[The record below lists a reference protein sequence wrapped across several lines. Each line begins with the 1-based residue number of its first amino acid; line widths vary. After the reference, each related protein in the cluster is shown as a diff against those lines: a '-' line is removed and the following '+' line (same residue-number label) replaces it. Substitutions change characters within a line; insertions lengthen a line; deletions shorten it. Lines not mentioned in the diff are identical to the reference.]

1 MRITKLSKVRGHR
14 IFRDFYWPAQG
25 LDEFGRFNLIYGWN
39 GSGKTTLSNLFRHLQ
54 DRRSLNEGEVSFQID
69 DRQVSSKDLATAI
82 LPEVRVFNRDSV
94 ARAVFESH
102 QQRLPPVFF
111 FGEDS
116 AEKQKQIEGYRRH
129 LEGVTKAGG
138 TLEKQ
143 IAEAR
148 NQLERFSQDKARAIK
163 LLLTS
168 SGGDFNNFNA
178 GNFKASMASF
188 ATREAMPAPLDEA
201 ERERLI
207 GLKGGEAMAALQLP
221 SIAWPDLLGITQR
234 TQKALGMSVVSTAIA
249 ELADN
254 ASLAAWVADGLPL
267 HRGEQASA
275 DCKFCGS
282 PLRPERL
289 QALEAHFN
297 TAYKTFMQALDRL
310 EGDVSKAAQF
320 PTTMR
325 VPQAEALYPGLR
337 ADFERKLNALRGSFG
352 TIEQWLAVIGRALA
366 GKRGEPF
373 RKLGLAQF
381 LAVTK
386 DPVDSDLLSQILLAL
401 SGAAAAGM
409 QMGAKT
415 TLEEL
420 VAIVESHNK
429 QTASYAVIRR
439 EAQQRLADD
448 ELLQAWPE
456 WQQKNTELENLRE
469 SLGKVA
475 KESDEIKKRIGDLE
489 LQILEHR
496 RPAEEL
502 TDEVASYLGRRELT
516 FEVQDNGYSIRRDGQ
531 TALNLS
537 EGERTAIAF
546 LYFLKSLRDK
556 DFDLSTGIV
565 VIDDPVSSLDANS
578 LFSAFGH
585 MQAGTKGAGQLFV
598 LTHNFSFF
606 RLVKNW
612 LHHLPKEFKRERRYY
627 MVRATHADTGRAAR
641 LHELDPLLK
650 DYESEYHYLFK
661 RVFDEASKTPQAD
674 LSSYYEHPNLA
685 RRLLESFLAFRLP
698 GDQGKTFHQRLDL
711 IAVDAA
717 VRSRIYRFLNAYS
730 HSDRIAEPDHDL
742 SLLSEAPLVMADVL
756 GVIRSMDEPHY
767 RAMEVMVAGRA

>member
-1 MRITKLSKVRGHR
+1 MRIAKLSKVRGHR

-54 DRRSLNEGEVSFQID
+54 ERLALTEGEVSFQID
-69 DRQVSSKDLATAI
+69 DRQVTGKDLAVAT

-102 QQRLPPVFF
+102 QPRLPPVFY
-111 FGEDS
+111 FGEES
-116 AEKQKQIEGYRRH
+116 AEKQKEIELHRKE
-129 LEGVTKAGG
+129 LEAIAKAGG
-138 TLEKQ
+138 KLEKQ
-143 IAEAR
+143 IADAR
-148 NQLERFSQDKARAIK
+148 TQLEKISQDKARAIK

-168 SGGDFNNFNA
+168 SGGGEFNNFNA
-178 GNFKASMASF
+178 GNFKAGMLSF
-188 ATREAMPAPLDEA
+188 SNRDVLPESLDAT

-207 GLKGGEAMAALQLP
+207 GLKGGEAMAALELP
-221 SIAWPDLLGITQR
+221 SLVWPNLLDITTR
-234 TQKALGMSVVSTAIA
+234 TKKALGMSVVSTAIT
-249 ELADN
+249 ELADDP
-254 ASLAAWVADGLPL
+254 ALSSWVAEGLPL
-267 HRGEQASA
+267 HRGDPASA

-282 PLRPERL
+282 PLRPERI

-297 TAYKTFMQALDRL
+297 TGYRNFMFALDRL
-310 EGDVSKAAQF
+310 EADVRQATQF
-320 PTTMR
+320 ATSLR

-337 ADFERKLNALRGSFG
+337 AGFESALRSLRASFY
-352 TIEQWLAVIGRALA
+352 TTEQWLAVIGRALA
-366 GKRGEPF
+366 AKRGEPF
-373 RKLGLAQF
+373 RELELAQF
-381 LAVTK
+381 LAATK
-386 DPVDSDLLSQILLAL
+386 DPVDPGLLAQILSAI
-401 SGAAAAGM
+401 SGVAATAT
-409 QMGAKT
+409 QLGAKAK
-415 TLEEL
+415 LAEL
-420 VAIVESHNK
+420 VATVEAHNK
-429 QTASYAVIRR
+429 QTASYAEIRR
-439 EAQQRLADD
+439 DAQRRLADD

-456 WQQKNTELENLRE
+456 WKQKNAELEGLRAALE
-469 SLGKVA
+469 KVA
-475 KESDEIKKRIGDLE
+475 KQSDELKSKIAGLE
-489 LQILEHR
+489 REILEHR

-502 TDEVASYLGRRELT
+502 TDEVASYLGRRELS

-531 TALNLS
+531 VALNLS

-556 DFDLSTGIV
+556 DFDLTNGIV

-585 MQAGTKGAGQLFV
+585 MQAGIKGVGQLFV

-612 LHHLPKEFKRERRYY
+612 LHHLPKELKRECRHY
-627 MVRATHADTGRAAR
+627 MVRAMPSGGARAAR
-641 LHELDPLLK
+641 LQELDPLLR

-661 RVFDEASKTPQAD
+661 RVFEEANKAPQAD

-698 GDQGKTFHQRLDL
+698 GDQGKSFHQRLDL
-711 IAVDAA
+711 VDVDAA

-742 SLLSEAPLVMADVL
+742 SLLSEAPVVMADVL
-756 GVIRSMDEPHY
+756 GVIQRMDEPHF
-767 RAMEVMVAGRA
+767 RAMKNLVAG